1 MPTPIPTEL
10 VDTLT
15 SSVQDVFNTMVFQ
28 AVEAGALTGEVPR
41 QKQTNIVATVAF
53 AGHRRGAVSFH
64 SSAEVAKDIAGAML
78 GIPSTQVN
86 GELPDAIGEIA
97 NMIAGTFRTK
107 LASFEPACAI
117 SVPTVT
123 MGSDFATRYVAEV
136 SRTVIPFTM
145 SGHRMWVELILTGQ

>member
-1 MPTPIPTEL
+1 MQIPTQL
-10 VDTLT
+10 TDTLI
-15 SSVQDVFNTMVFQ
+15 SSVEDVFNTMVFQ
-28 AVEAGALTGEVPR
+28 SVSASSAVAEVPR
-41 QKQTNIVATVAF
+41 LKQTNIVATVAF

-64 SSAEVAKDIAGAML
+64 SSADTAKGIAGAML
-78 GIPSTQVN
+78 GIPAAEVN

-136 SRTVIPFTM
+136 SRTVIPFSM
-145 SGHRMWVELILTGQ
+145 SGSTLWVELILTGQ

>member
-1 MPTPIPTEL
+1 MPSPIPTQL

-15 SSVQDVFNTMVFQ
+15 TSVEDVFTTMVFQ
-28 AVEAGALTGEVPR
+28 PVQPGGVVGEVPR
-41 QKQTNIVATVAF
+41 LKQTNIVATVAF

-64 SSAEVAKDIAGAML
+64 SSADCAKDIAGSML
-78 GIPSTQVN
+78 GITPAEIN

-107 LASFEPACAI
+107 LAAFEPACAI

-145 SGHRMWVELILTGQ
+145 SGQTLWVELILTGQ